1 MRAAN
6 VFERMK
12 NAGMKN
18 TKDTVLLTGITG
30 NLGSWLAVEM
40 LQHGKKVLALMRDQ
54 NSKDATRRL
63 NRILDIAGGRDLKDN
78 IEIIHGD
85 ICKKGLGF
93 EANAKNVNR
102 LSKIIHCAACTK
114 FLGDDGKSHQMMNI
128 RGTLNVL
135 ELAGRL
141 SLPLVHV
148 SSAYIAGKRTGIV
161 KEDEIDVGQ
170 SFNNIYEDTKCRS
183 EMLVHN
189 WAQQNSMPTVIL
201 RPSIVMGDSQYGRTV
216 HFASLYDYM
225 RILALVI
232 PHLGNNCIRVA
243 TGPNVTKNI
252 IPVDYFA
259 KVSSY
264 IINCGIPGTYHIT
277 NPVPLTMKDFGD
289 IFSRLFGSNNYKLVK
304 ADSFLS
310 QKPNS
315 IEMLIQKATSVYDPY
330 MLSEPVFDRTNTDT
344 VLAGSEIELPL
355 MNLSYFKKLFD
366 YGRSINWHRA
376 KYEANELI
384 DNIFPAKYVGT

>member
-1 MRAAN
+1 MKYEVLAVLIIGVYGKSRLI
-6 VFERMK
+6 FEH
-12 NAGMKN
+12 MKN

-30 NLGSWLAVEM
+30 NLGSWLAVE
-40 LQHGKKVLALMRDQ
+40 LLRHGKKILALMRDQ
-54 NSKDATRRL
+54 NSKDAARRL
-63 NRILDIAGGRDLKDN
+63 NRILDIAGGRELKDN

-85 ICKKGLGF
+85 ICKKELGL
-93 EANAKNVNR
+93 ESDTKSLKR
-102 LSKIIHCAACTK
+102 ISKIVHCAACTK
-114 FLGDDGKSHQMMNI
+114 FLGDDGKSHQMMNVQ
-128 RGTLNVL
+128 GTLNVL
-135 ELAGRL
+135 ELAGQL

-189 WAQQNSMPTVIL
+189 WAQMNSLPTVIL

-216 HFASLYDYM
+216 HFASLYDYL
-225 RILALVI
+225 RVLTLIV
-232 PHLGNNCIRVA
+232 PRLGKNCIRVA
-243 TGPNVTKNI
+243 TKPDVTKNI

-264 IINCGIPGTYHIT
+264 IISCGICGTYHIT
-277 NPVPLTMKDFGD
+277 NPVPLTMKDFGE
-289 IFSRLFGSNNYKLVK
+289 IFSRLFGVNRYKLVK

-310 QKPNS
+310 HKPNS
-315 IEMLIQKATSVYDPY
+315 IERLIQKSTSVYNPY

-344 VLAGSEIELPL
+344 ILASSEIELPL
-355 MNLSYFKKLFD
+355 MNLSYFKKLLD
-366 YGRSINWHRA
+366 YALSVKWR
-376 KYEANELI
+376 
-384 DNIFPAKYVGT
+384 

>member
-1 MRAAN
+1 MRAPD
-6 VFERMK
+6 VFEHIK

-40 LQHGKKVLALMRDQ
+40 LRQGKKVLALMRDQ
-54 NSKDATRRL
+54 NSKAAARRL
-63 NRILDIAGGRDLKDN
+63 NRILDIAGGRELKDN

-85 ICKKGLGF
+85 ICKKELGL
-93 EANAKNVNR
+93 ESDTKSLKR
-102 LSKIIHCAACTK
+102 ISKIVHCAACTK
-114 FLGDDGKSHQMMNI
+114 FLGDDGESHQMMNVH
-128 RGTLNVL
+128 GTLNVL
-135 ELAGRL
+135 ELASQL
-141 SLPLVHV
+141 SVPLVHV
-148 SSAYIAGKRTGIV
+148 SSAYIAGKRTGVV
-161 KEDEIDVGQ
+161 KENEIDVGQ
-170 SFNNIYEDTKCRS
+170 SFNNIYENTKCRS

-189 WAQQNSMPTVIL
+189 WAQLNSMPTVIL
-201 RPSIVMGDSQYGRTV
+201 RPSIVLGDSQYGKTV

-225 RILALVI
+225 RVLTLIM
-232 PHLGNNCIRVA
+232 PRLGKNCIRVA
-243 TGPNVTKNI
+243 TKPDVTKNI

-264 IINCGIPGTYHIT
+264 IISCGIPGTYHIT

-310 QKPNS
+310 HKPNR
-315 IEMLIQKATSVYDPY
+315 IERLIQKATSVYDPY

-344 VLAGSEIELPL
+344 VLTGSEIELPL

-366 YGRSINWHRA
+366 YGHSVNWHRA
-376 KYEANELI
+376 KYEANELT
-384 DNIFPAKYVGT
+384 DNIFHAMYVRT

>member
-1 MRAAN
+1 MGMFALN
-6 VFERMK
+6 
-12 NAGMKN
+12 NGGMKN

-40 LQHGKKVLALMRDQ
+40 LRQGKQVLALMRDQ
-54 NSKDATRRL
+54 NSEAATKRL
-63 NRILDIAGGRDLKDN
+63 DWILDITGGRELKGN
-78 IEIIHGD
+78 IEIVRGD
-85 ICKKGLGF
+85 ICEEGLGL
-93 EANAKNVNR
+93 ELDTKSLKR
-102 LSKIIHCAACTK
+102 ISKIVHCAACTK

-128 RGTLNVL
+128 QGTLNVL
-135 ELAGRL
+135 ELASQL
-141 SLPLVHV
+141 SVPLVHV
-148 SSAYIAGKRTGIV
+148 SSAYIAGRRAGVV

-170 SFNNIYEDTKCRS
+170 SFNNIYENTKCRS

-216 HFASLYDYM
+216 HFTSLYDYM
-225 RILALVI
+225 RILALVM

-243 TGPNVTKNI
+243 TGPDVTKNI

-264 IINCGIPGTYHIT
+264 IINCGIGGTYHVT

-310 QKPNS
+310 HKPNR

-355 MNLSYFKKLFD
+355 MDLSYFKKLFD
-366 YGRSINWHRA
+366 YGRLVNWHRA
-376 KYEANELI
+376 KHEANKLV
-384 DNIFPAKYVGT
+384 DNVFTARYVRA